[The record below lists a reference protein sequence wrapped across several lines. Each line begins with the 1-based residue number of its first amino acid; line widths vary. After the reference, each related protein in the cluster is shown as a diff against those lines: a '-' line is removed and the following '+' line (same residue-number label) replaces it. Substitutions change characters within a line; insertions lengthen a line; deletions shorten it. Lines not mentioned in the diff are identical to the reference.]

1 MCEFTCTNK
10 YPLNS
15 HIVSTSDIGYG
26 QGKTGPREGGSD
38 RPRPR
43 VHGGHDARQGPRRSH
58 QRRQRED
65 AQSVSTRLV
74 RNSSN
79 QQCQESFKTCFCIG
93 IINHKPLNYLSFRK
107 VKVNTVPQLSVK
119 ISTTWMTIRVKCLC
133 ESEERTDP
141 EHASNGG
148 WEQWIFRWRTNGLP
162 ARTLVVKGTDL
173 KS

>member
-1 MCEFTCTNK
+1 MYIFLLMCEFTCTNK

-79 QQCQESFKTCFCIG
+79 QQCQESFKTCFSIG

-107 VKVNTVPQLSVK
+107 VKVNTVPRLSVK
-119 ISTTWMTIRVKCLC
+119 ISNTWMTIRV
-133 ESEERTDP
+133 
-141 EHASNGG
+141 
-148 WEQWIFRWRTNGLP
+148 
-162 ARTLVVKGTDL
+162 
-173 KS
+173 